1 MRMHSHA
8 GKYHARMRVCQCQRS
23 TTRSQ
28 VNPGINHAGNSACH
42 GGRDDGFTV
51 SIETGGI
58 NMGMAIDEQINDPFK
73 SSITSLSIVYAE
85 MACDTAHGLKSSG
98 FCTVTHADVFS
109 QSLTS
114 YA

>member
-8 GKYHARMRVCQCQRS
+8 GKYHARMRLRQCQRS

-28 VNPGINHAGNSACH
+28 VNPGINHAGNSTCH

-85 MACDTAHGLKSSG
+85 MACQIKLDGTGCGGYNGMAVGRS
-98 FCTVTHADVFS
+98 
-109 QSLTS
+109 
-114 YA
+114 